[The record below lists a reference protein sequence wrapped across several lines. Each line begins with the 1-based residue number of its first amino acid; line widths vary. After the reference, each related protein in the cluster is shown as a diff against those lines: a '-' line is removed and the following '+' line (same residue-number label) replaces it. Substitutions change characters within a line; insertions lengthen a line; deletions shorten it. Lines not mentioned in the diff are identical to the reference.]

1 MQICPHKGLAKAKM
15 QAYALFVRTN
25 KRAPMVS
32 ATLLDTA
39 IDQFGRLGFE
49 GASTRDIAR
58 ASGTA
63 MSSITYH
70 FGGKQGLYLAAAEH
84 IAASIRALQGEN
96 VARAVAA
103 GHESREA
110 AIEALATIL
119 DGLAQMMLRPET
131 ESWSRFIIREQQ
143 FPTEAFDLLF
153 AKAMQPIL
161 DAFIELIG
169 RARADL
175 ARREAVAMA
184 ILLFGQ
190 AMVLRAG
197 RAAVCRAL
205 QVDQI
210 DDETAFLLRA
220 RLRANV
226 LCILSEKPQ

>member
-1 MQICPHKGLAKAKM
+1 
-15 QAYALFVRTN
+15 
-25 KRAPMVS
+25 MVS

-84 IAASIRALQGEN
+84 IAASIRNLQGEN

-103 GHESREA
+103 GQESREA
-110 AIEALATIL
+110 AMEALATIL

-161 DAFIELIG
+161 EAFIELIG
-169 RARADL
+169 RVRTDL
-175 ARREAVAMA
+175 ARRETVAMA

-210 DDETAFLLRA
+210 DDETARLLRA